1 MGDRTHVC
9 QWISYDA
16 TTDRFFFGRMT
27 LKIRQCVANQL
38 HSNLALAA
46 DVKGKIMTMIVKGI
60 SFLGSV
66 LNIIRLL

>member
-1 MGDRTHVC
+1 MIERMFVNGLVTMLQLTV
-9 QWISYDA
+9 S
-16 TTDRFFFGRMT
+16 FFGRMT